1 MPDGTT
7 ATTRRVVIASGLLA
21 GLAAPAA
28 RAAASKAELN
38 RDGQAALQ
46 QLYSVAPKAREMGA
60 KARAILV
67 FPRIVKAG
75 LMVGGLTGNGVLL
88 EGGRPT
94 QYFNLSAATY
104 GLQIGAQKYAYA
116 LFFITQSGLDYLKKS
131 DGWAIGSGPSVVVMD
146 EGKAMST
153 TSTTLTQDVYAF
165 PFGQKGLMAGLGLEG
180 SKITQIHPSA
190 EPADELKELAVA
202 PRHGGRE
209 GRQQGEHGLCQK
221 RRTATTCASVEA
233 EPARSQRML
242 VGDGRRDRQQA
253 DQDEGSDLGVEE
265 EVVAVV
271 GPALGRED
279 PPREPDRQ
287 DQARR
292 DAVPEVDAVRRGP
305 RSRGPRPAG
314 RMTSSTASTPNRA
327 KISRW

>member
-1 MPDGTT
+1 MPDGIP
-7 ATTRRVVIASGLLA
+7 ATTRRVLVTAVPAALLLS

-28 RAAASKAELN
+28 WAAASKAELN

-116 LFFITQSGLDYLKKS
+116 LFFINQSAIDYLKKS

-146 EGKAMST
+146 EGKALST
-153 TSTTLTQDVYAF
+153 TSTTVTQDVYAF

-180 SKITQIHPSA
+180 SKITQIHPS
-190 EPADELKELAVA
+190 
-202 PRHGGRE
+202 
-209 GRQQGEHGLCQK
+209 
-221 RRTATTCASVEA
+221 
-233 EPARSQRML
+233 
-242 VGDGRRDRQQA
+242 
-253 DQDEGSDLGVEE
+253 
-265 EVVAVV
+265 
-271 GPALGRED
+271 
-279 PPREPDRQ
+279 
-287 DQARR
+287 
-292 DAVPEVDAVRRGP
+292 
-305 RSRGPRPAG
+305 
-314 RMTSSTASTPNRA
+314 
-327 KISRW
+327 